1 MGGKGYQT
9 LSKALAKALS
19 CDSMEAV
26 TIGGGG
32 SSTRN
37 KNIAQGTRNVNMDA
51 AIESDMKQCGGG
63 GGGFTG
69 GDAGIRDEFSY
80 GKPGFGGGSYC
91 SDKDCIRRLG
101 WCNSGKCIITF
112 IGSSKYAC
120 LPHNKVT
127 DIANGANM
135 GTAPN
140 TRNSNRNRKCAI
152 L

>member
-9 LSKALAKALS
+9 LSKALS

-69 GDAGIRDEFSY
+69 GDAA
-80 GKPGFGGGSYC
+80 
-91 SDKDCIRRLG
+91 
-101 WCNSGKCIITF
+101 N
-112 IGSSKYAC
+112 
-120 LPHNKVT
+120 LPDV
-127 DIANGANM
+127 AANM
-135 GTAPN
+135 HAYRTIK
-140 TRNSNRNRKCAI
+140 SQI
-152 L
+152 